1 MDDII
6 DEIIKEIQ
14 WKGPP
19 FSITIQENDE
29 DGKYVYTDAQ
39 RKFILKLEDMN
50 KNDEGSENEKEVL
63 ETLMKHP
70 KDNLPRPLKFYT
82 TGDHVNVSIMVNSG
96 VSLDGKPFEQ
106 YFKKL
111 PTHKDFVMAVKSLVN
126 GVQNLHGL
134 GYVHRDITPAN
145 VVYNIKTN
153 QWTLIDFDFTVPFD
167 FPRMGSEVIVNSKY
181 DYVVHPWFKLD
192 DDDYMYFDVDRLKKY
207 VEGLD
212 IKWYMLIDYY
222 AMTKVILYNFGLL
235 LSHNKTYA
243 HVLDDDMVLKNI
255 IRANFTSSS
264 TLMLK
269 MIKTLY
275 SIVGSFEEGSGLPNA
290 TIGWDKLLK
299 LGGIITKQ
307 KKRLRNDSHKI
318 KGEVGKVRRVKRG
331 VKTYGLVRK

>member
-6 DEIIKEIQ
+6 DEIMDEIN

-39 RKFILKLEDMN
+39 RKFILKLEDMD
-50 KNDEGSENEKEVL
+50 KNDEGSENEKVVL
-63 ETLMKHP
+63 ETLMKDP

-82 TGDHVNVSIMVNSG
+82 TDDNVNVSVMVNSG

-111 PTHKDFVMAVKSLVN
+111 PTSKDFVMAVKSLVN

-134 GYVHRDITPAN
+134 GFVHRDITPAN
-145 VVYNIKTN
+145 VVCNIKTN

-167 FPRMGSEVIVNSKY
+167 FPRMGSEVVVNPKY

-192 DDDYMYFDVDRLKKY
+192 NDYHMYFDVDRLKKY

-222 AMTKVILYNFGLL
+222 AITKVILYNFGLL
-235 LSHNKTYA
+235 LSNNKTYEYI
-243 HVLDDDMVLKNI
+243 LDDVLALKSI
-255 IRANFTSSS
+255 IRANFTS
-264 TLMLK
+264 TNPLMLK
-269 MIKTLY
+269 MIKVLY
-275 SIVGSFEEGSGLPNA
+275 SIVGSFEEGSDLPNA
-290 TIGWDKLLK
+290 MIGWYKLLK
-299 LGGIITKQ
+299 LSDIKKP
-307 KKRLRNDSHKI
+307 KKRLHNDSHKI
-318 KGEVGKVRRVKRG
+318 KGEVGKIRRVTRG
-331 VKTYGLVRK
+331 VKTYGLVPK